1 MVDGNFVKVGKLEA
15 IVADEPNWVLR
26 SCRDMALV
34 FCFLGE
40 IEVDKSI
47 SRLMRKM
54 RSVGHLSVQ
63 YSSVGGAS
71 Q

>member
-1 MVDGNFVKVGKLEA
+1 MIDGKFVKVGRLES
-15 IVADEPNWVLR
+15 IVADEPNWVLH

-34 FCFLGE
+34 FLFLDE

-47 SRLMRKM
+47 SRFMRKM
-54 RSVGHLSVQ
+54 RSVGHLAVQ
-63 YSSVGGAS
+63 HSSVGGGP